1 LWLRLTGLT
10 RLTCPTSPLPGHD
23 VCWGCWA
30 AAEVGLVGRV
40 GPVGIRRIIDLRR
53 FTRLHLSVPV
63 STRPD
68 CHIKAARHGFVCTRL
83 YAMVAGV
90 LITVFFGYAL
100 WRFCGAVSVTEHLH
114 WEVAVILSGMVIMLI
129 KIWFWMLMMRNSII
143 REMKGS

>member
-1 LWLRLTGLT
+1 MAKNDQTLFQMFGETFKGPLRGWT
-10 RLTCPTSPLPGHD
+10 
-23 VCWGCWA
+23 
-30 AAEVGLVGRV
+30 
-40 GPVGIRRIIDLRR
+40 I
-53 FTRLHLSVPV
+53 
-63 STRPD
+63 
-68 CHIKAARHGFVCTRL
+68 